1 MNYLAHIYLSGD
13 NRQIQIGNFI
23 GDAVKGEGYKRYP
36 DGIREGILLHRK
48 IDDFSDRHP
57 LVKEAVRLG
66 REPFGRYSAV
76 VTDIFFDHFLA
87 VEFSSYAGVSLQRF
101 ALGFYGG
108 AVYNYANLPPRI
120 RGFLWHFILTNRL
133 YRYTSLK
140 GVQQSLEIM
149 ATYRNLQV
157 SPPDAITYLEAHYD
171 EWRQLFR
178 AFFPELQQMCL
189 MELSAIE
196 VVRK

>member
-13 NRQIQIGNFI
+13 NRRIQIGNFI

-87 VEFSSYAGVSLQRF
+87 VEFSGYAGVSLRRF
-101 ALGFYGG
+101 AFGFYW
-108 AVYNYANLPPRI
+108 ATVSDYSALPPRI

-133 YRYTSLK
+133 YRYTSLS
-140 GVQQSLEIM
+140 GIQQSLEIM

-157 SPPDAITYLEAHYD
+157 NPVEAIVFFKAHYD
-171 EWRQLFR
+171 EWQRLFH
-178 AFFPELQQMCL
+178 AFFPELQQMCRV
-189 MELSAIE
+189 ELLKGASGGI
-196 VVRK
+196 